1 MNTIWIL
8 YRADNMLICMYHFL
22 YRLYLFLR
30 FICSLFVVHLLPDNR
45 RSVGLFTYFTC
56 FLLVFFCL
64 ICIFL
69 CYLSCICPPT
79 IGGVWTWSSVWQL
92 DKCQILST
100 KSIALSFLLVFYTW
114 TMFFLLLLYKTVV
127 PLNQVN
133 LPLLLLVFH
142 TWLIFCYVFLL

>member
-1 MNTIWIL
+1 MYSISTIWIL

-56 FLLVFFCL
+56 FLLVFFL
-64 ICIFL
+64 LNMYIFML
-69 CYLSCICPPT
+69 FVVHLPSDNRRSVDMVVRLT
-79 IGGVWTWSSVWQL
+79 TWQMS
-92 DKCQILST
+92 D
-100 KSIALSFLLVFYTW
+100 
-114 TMFFLLLLYKTVV
+114 

-133 LPLLLLVFH
+133 RPLVFVGI
-142 TWLIFCYVFLL
+142 LYLDNVFSFVVVKNSSSSQPSQSPSPFCWYFIPI